1 MDFLA
6 QTHTATEAPAT
17 EMLANLSIGTIGLIV
32 LILSVLRFG
41 LLKPAAAKSNGVMRG
56 MAEICESILVAFAL
70 VFMLIRP
77 FVFQAYYIPS
87 PSMET
92 TLLGHNAGERNGKG
106 DDGKYEDSASDHI
119 FANKLVYRYSD
130 PHYGDIAVFRAPKDA
145 DQESKMMGLPQKE
158 NNLIKRVIGLPGDTI
173 EVKNVEVVQKGER
186 IITAAEFRNGKRLNE
201 PYLRDP
207 MAPFEHTDFATD
219 APLKLGE
226 REYFMMGDN
235 RNMSS
240 DSRYWGIVTR
250 DRIIG
255 KAALIFMPFNR
266 FGLLH

>member
-6 QTHTATEAPAT
+6 QTHTTTEAPAT
-17 EMLANLSIGTIGLIV
+17 EALANLSIGMIGLII

-41 LLKPAAAKSNGVMRG
+41 FLKPVASAKLGGLMRG
-56 MAEICESILVAFAL
+56 AAEVCESILFAFAL
-70 VFMLIRP
+70 VFMLVRP
-77 FVFQAYYIPS
+77 FIFQAYYIPS

-92 TLLGHNAGERNGKG
+92 TLLGHNKG
-106 DDGKYEDSASDHI
+106 DRNSKQEEYQESASDHI

-145 DQESKMMGLPQKE
+145 DQESRALGLPQKE

-186 IITAAEFRNGKRLNE
+186 IVKAAVFRNGKQLDE
-201 PYLRDP
+201 PYTLEP
-207 MAPFEHTDFATD
+207 MAPFEHTDFATQ

-240 DSRYWGIVTR
+240 DSRYWGVVTR

-255 KAALIFMPFNR
+255 KAALIFMPLNR